1 MLDQSS
7 NRATTKQKKPTKKA
21 GLYQKKIKRNRQKVG
36 EQMGEQ

>member
-7 NRATTKQKKPTKKA
+7 IRATTKKKPTKKA
-21 GLYQKKIKRNRQKVG
+21 GLYRKKIKRNRQKVG